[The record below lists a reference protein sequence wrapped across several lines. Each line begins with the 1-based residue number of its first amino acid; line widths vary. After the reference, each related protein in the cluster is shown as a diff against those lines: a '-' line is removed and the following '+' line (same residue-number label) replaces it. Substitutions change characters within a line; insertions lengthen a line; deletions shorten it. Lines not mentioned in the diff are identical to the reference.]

1 MIYLVLGLD
10 RATLAPWH
18 ENIHAVDAK
27 AAAHIGLDR
36 AAVRGIS
43 PVLAAVVGP
52 HASVVP
58 VRLPAAPATDQ
69 AA

>member
-1 MIYLVLGLD
+1 MIYLVVGLD

-18 ENIHAVDAK
+18 ENIHAVDAT

-43 PVLAAVVGP
+43 PVLAAVIGP
-52 HASVVP
+52 HSTVVP
-58 VRLPAAPATDQ
+58 VRLPAAAVAHR